1 MSNLNNEILLE
12 TIYDETWED
21 YRVKN
26 NLTEDQL
33 LTIEQNS
40 DTGTIPEIEAETN
53 KRFEGMIQ

>member
-26 NLTEDQL
+26 NLTDDQL
-33 LTIEQNS
+33 YAMEQNS
-40 DTGTIPEIEAETN
+40 DTGVIPEIEAEAN
-53 KRFEGMIQ
+53 KRFEDMIQ

>member
-40 DTGTIPEIEAETN
+40 DTGTIPEIEEETN